1 MDDSIVPN
9 KTHEQT
15 SHRPADWCRSLQQ
28 TLTDTRCRWILIIV
42 LLIGAITRQ
51 VYFRLDGQLD
61 LSGDEAHY
69 WHWSTKPDLSYYS
82 KPPLVAWIIG
92 LSTSVFGDHM
102 WAVRLPAQLL
112 SILTSLVTYALTRAI
127 FRSERLALGVVLLM
141 HTMPVFIVGSMVMT
155 IDPPF
160 FACFGIATW
169 FLWRAVH
176 GGGAWN
182 WLVVGLAVLLGTLAK
197 YAMPLWFF
205 GVILWTI
212 IEPQR
217 RSILRSRGFWMSVT
231 VGLLGFVPGVIWNMQ
246 NDWVTARHVG
256 HQTGLTASAGS
267 WLTNPL
273 LMLATQV
280 GVFGPVLVGL
290 IIARRRHILPD
301 PRGRFLLAAGAGFFL
316 VVLLASFRSPPQP
329 NWPVPAYFAWTILAA
344 WLIRGIAIDHSSWR
358 RWRGVLVGH
367 VVVGILFSAFV
378 HHSQMLYPLADRI
391 GIKPRSVDAQLVK
404 MRGNAEFGRAVG
416 EALAELPEGSFV
428 LAPHYQEASL
438 LHFYTP
444 GTPVVMTIGPYL
456 LGREQSR
463 FSQFDHWQE
472 TDLTD
477 PKWIGRDAVY
487 LGSLDA
493 GGVIESSFQRV
504 DRLKDIIIFRKG
516 VEVRGRRLYLL
527 RGFKGIARAEAG
539 SY

>member
-1 MDDSIVPN
+1 MHESMVQN
-9 KTHEQT
+9 FTHEQT
-15 SHRPADWCRSLQQ
+15 PIRPAHWCESLRRI
-28 TLTDTRCRWILIIV
+28 LTDTRCRWILLVV
-42 LLIGAITRQ
+42 LLLGAIGRQ
-51 VYFRLDGQLD
+51 VYFRFDGLLD

-92 LSTSVFGDHM
+92 ASTSVFGDHM

-112 SILTSLVTYALTRAI
+112 SILTCLLTYALTRSL
-127 FRSERLALGVVLLM
+127 FGSERLALGTVMLM

-160 FACFGIATW
+160 FACFGVATW
-169 FLWRAVH
+169 FLWRAVN

-182 WLVVGLAVLLGTLAK
+182 WIVVGVAVLVGTLAK
-197 YAMPLWFF
+197 YAMPLWFI
-205 GVILWTI
+205 GVLVWAIL
-212 IEPQR
+212 EPQR
-217 RSILRSRGFWMSVT
+217 RGILRSIGFWLSVGI
-231 VGLLGFVPGVIWNMQ
+231 GLLGFLPGVVWNIQ
-246 NDWVTARHVG
+246 NDWVTARHVA
-256 HQTGLTASAGS
+256 HQTGLTSTAGS
-267 WLTNPL
+267 WITNPL

-280 GVFGPVLVGL
+280 GVFGPVLVGVM
-290 IIARRRHILPD
+290 IARRRDILND
-301 PRGRFLLAAGAGFFL
+301 ARCRFLFAIGAGFFL

-344 WLIRGIAIDHSSWR
+344 WLVRGVALDHTSWR

-367 VVVGILFSAFV
+367 VVVGILFGLFV
-378 HHSQMLYPLADRI
+378 HHSQLLYPIADRI
-391 GIKPRSVDAQLVK
+391 GIKPQSVDAQLVK
-404 MRGNAEFGRAVG
+404 MRGNAEFGQAVG
-416 EALAELPEGSFV
+416 QALAQLPEGSFV

-444 GTPVVMTIGPYL
+444 GRPVVMTIGPYL
-456 LGREQSR
+456 RGSEQRR

-493 GGVIESSFQRV
+493 GGVIESSFQHV
-504 DRLKDIIIFRKG
+504 DRLQDIIIFRKG
-516 VEVRGRRLYLL
+516 VEVRVRRLYHL
-527 RGFKGIARAEAG
+527 RGFKGISRADSG